1 MPLPNSKID
10 MHKAYNDGYLQL
22 GEQKAIYNE
31 NRRLIGKKFTPTY
44 KRVPFKRASLTSGDL
59 TLLGNA
65 VITQINKKVDI
76 PYSAKIESEAESQ
89 LLVLYNT
96 TVYDIEKT
104 DRYQDRLYL
113 YLVTTDE
120 KGGNLNGE

>member
-22 GEQKAIYNE
+22 GEQKALYNE
-31 NRRLIGKKFTPTY
+31 NRRLIGKQFTPTY
-44 KRVPFKRASLTSGDL
+44 KRVPFKRASLSSADL

-65 VITQINKKVDI
+65 IISQINKKVDI
-76 PYSAKIESEAESQ
+76 PYSAKIESEAQNQ
-89 LLVLYNT
+89 LMVLWNNI
-96 TVYDIEKT
+96 VYSIEKT

-120 KGGNLNGE
+120 KGVNING

>member
-22 GEQKAIYNE
+22 GEQKALYNE
-31 NRRLIGKKFTPTY
+31 NRRLIGKQFTPTY
-44 KRVPFKRASLTSGDL
+44 KRVPFKRASLSSADL
-59 TLLGNA
+59 ILLGNA
-65 VITQINKKVDI
+65 IISQINKKVDI
-76 PYSAKIESEAESQ
+76 PYSAKIESEAQNQ
-89 LLVLYNT
+89 LMVLWNNI
-96 TVYDIEKT
+96 VYSIEKT

-120 KGGNLNGE
+120 KGVNING

>member
-89 LLVLYNT
+89 LRVLYNN

>member
-1 MPLPNSKID
+1 

-22 GEQKAIYNE
+22 GEQKALYNE
-31 NRRLIGKKFTPTY
+31 NRRLIGKQFTPTY
-44 KRVPFKRASLTSGDL
+44 KRVPFKRASLSSADL

-65 VITQINKKVDI
+65 IISQINKKVDI
-76 PYSAKIESEAESQ
+76 PYSAKIESEAQNQ
-89 LLVLYNT
+89 LMVLWNNI
-96 TVYDIEKT
+96 VYSIEKT

-120 KGGNLNGE
+120 KGANING

>member
-1 MPLPNSKID
+1 

-44 KRVPFKRASLTSGDL
+44 KRVPFKHASLTSGDL

-89 LLVLYNT
+89 LLVLYNN

-113 YLVTTDE
+113 YLVSTDE

>member
-1 MPLPNSKID
+1 

-89 LLVLYNT
+89 LLVLYNN